1 MPFLYM
7 QFMCV
12 GVGEP
17 PKKVKTAEAA
27 LAASTASGCNHY
39 EALNS
44 YRAASPIELKRYAF
58 RGLGLVLNRGA
69 TTTKP

>member
-17 PKKVKTAEAA
+17 PEKVKTAEAA

-44 YRAASPIELKRYAF
+44 YRAASPIELKRYA
-58 RGLGLVLNRGA
+58 
-69 TTTKP
+69 

>member
-1 MPFLYM
+1 M

-58 RGLGLVLNRGA
+58 RGIRVSVEQGGNNH
-69 TTTKP
+69 

>member
-1 MPFLYM
+1 M

-44 YRAASPIELKRYAF
+44 YRAASPIELKRYA
-58 RGLGLVLNRGA
+58 
-69 TTTKP
+69 